1 MGGFSGAEHSSS
13 ASRRWCRGEPRRERR
28 RESRLLQSLPLS
40 RVIEIVCAS
49 YAIDRSEM
57 SRRGSR
63 HPARAALVYLARSR
77 TMATNTE
84 LAGLLGLSR
93 AESVPNLTRRFDA
106 WLATDAKLRRQ
117 LRSLEEE
124 LDRSDHPK

>member
-1 MGGFSGAEHSSS
+1 
-13 ASRRWCRGEPRRERR
+13 
-28 RESRLLQSLPLS
+28 
-40 RVIEIVCAS
+40 
-49 YAIDRSEM
+49 
-57 SRRGSR
+57 
-63 HPARAALVYLARSR
+63 
-77 TMATNTE
+77 MATNTE

-106 WLATDAKLRRQ
+106 WLATDAKLRRR

>member
-1 MGGFSGAEHSSS
+1 
-13 ASRRWCRGEPRRERR
+13 
-28 RESRLLQSLPLS
+28 
-40 RVIEIVCAS
+40 
-49 YAIDRSEM
+49 
-57 SRRGSR
+57 
-63 HPARAALVYLARSR
+63 
-77 TMATNTE
+77 MATNTE